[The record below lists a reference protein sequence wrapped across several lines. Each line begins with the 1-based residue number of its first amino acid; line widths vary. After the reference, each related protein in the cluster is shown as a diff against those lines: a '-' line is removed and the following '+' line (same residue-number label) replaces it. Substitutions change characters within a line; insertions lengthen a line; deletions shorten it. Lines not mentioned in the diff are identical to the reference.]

1 MSIESGLHQLLERF
15 GRSYQTGDV
24 ICAEGEPGREI
35 FFLVRGTVTVTTSPK
50 LGSTEQHSGETRE
63 LTTLGPGDVFGEV
76 ALLDELPRSA
86 TVSAL
91 EEVQAIV
98 FNEKNLYTH
107 IGLYP
112 ELAVRLLKLLA
123 QRMRRMDSTMKE
135 LMGHQ
140 DYLDLIQAK
149 QNSED

>member
-1 MSIESGLHQLLERF
+1 MHNESGLNQLLERF
-15 GRSYQTGDV
+15 GRTFHQGEV
-24 ICAEGEPGREI
+24 ICAEGEPGTEI
-35 FFLVRGTVTVTTSPK
+35 FFLVKGRVSITTSPK
-50 LGSTEQHSGETRE
+50 LSSKGIPSGKTRE

-91 EEVQAIV
+91 EEVEAIV
-98 FNEKNLYTH
+98 FNQKNLYTH

-123 QRMRRMDSTMKE
+123 QRMRRMDTTMKA

-140 DYLDLIQAK
+140 DYLNLI
-149 QNSED
+149 SETPEK